1 MDLNEIRQQIDSVD
15 NEIVALLEE
24 RMKLVTRVS
33 AYKQR
38 TAKMIRREIMETYSN
53 EEIRGLNGF
62 FLTKSELDIDTAG
75 LEKEIEDIMK
85 HSRTYQASKLEEK

>member
-1 MDLNEIRQQIDSVD
+1 M
-15 NEIVALLEE
+15 VARNLLEQAATDTE
-24 RMKLVTRVS
+24 
-33 AYKQR
+33 
-38 TAKMIRREIMETYSN
+38 KMIRREIMETYSN

-85 HSRTYQASKLEEK
+85 HPRKYKAMIMVFAYFRSMMIKE

>member
-1 MDLNEIRQQIDSVD
+1 MVEQK
-15 NEIVALLEE
+15 LL
-24 RMKLVTRVS
+24 
-33 AYKQR
+33 KQAATD

-85 HSRTYQASKLEEK
+85 HSQKYKAMIMVFAYFRNMMIEE